1 MKPSANRIEVK
12 AMRLSHGMGLP
23 LPQYQTEEAAGLDLL
38 AAVPLTSPL
47 RLLPGMRQLVPT
59 GLTVEIPPGFEG
71 QVRPRSGLALN
82 HGVTVLNSP
91 GTVDSDYRGEI
102 KVLLVN
108 LGRETFVITR
118 GQRIAQLVINNVARA
133 ELIDVRAVA
142 ASRRGEAGFGS
153 TGLMGSAD
161 APKAVP
167 PAPRA
172 VPVPKLPLVPTAPV
186 VAARHAVPA
195 AVPPK
200 AVASPVKAA
209 PGKMA
214 IAEKPVAA
222 AKAAPAAANAKS
234 GKAASPPA
242 AKKPAPKAPPVKA
255 TPAGS
260 SAGKAAAAKAP
271 AVKPPAAKAP
281 AKLQPARLQPVKPQP
296 AKRPAIA
303 AAKSKV
309 PARA

>member
-23 LPQYQTEEAAGLDLL
+23 LPQYQTDEAAGLDLL

-118 GQRIAQLVINNVARA
+118 GQRIAQLVINSVARA

-153 TGLMGSAD
+153 TGLSGSGEAAQTPCRPRREQPRCRELRV
-161 APKAVP
+161 APIAPVMRRRAKLCPLRHPSRPWPVP
-167 PAPRA
+167 PRLHRPSQR
-172 VPVPKLPLVPTAPV
+172 
-186 VAARHAVPA
+186 
-195 AVPPK
+195 
-200 AVASPVKAA
+200 
-209 PGKMA
+209 
-214 IAEKPVAA
+214 
-222 AKAAPAAANAKS
+222 
-234 GKAASPPA
+234 
-242 AKKPAPKAPPVKA
+242 
-255 TPAGS
+255 S
-260 SAGKAAAAKAP
+260 S
-271 AVKPPAAKAP
+271 
-281 AKLQPARLQPVKPQP
+281 QSQ
-296 AKRPAIA
+296 
-303 AAKSKV
+303 
-309 PARA
+309 

>member
-59 GLTVEIPPGFEG
+59 GLSVEIPPGFEG

-118 GQRIAQLVINNVARA
+118 GQRIAQLVINSVARA

-153 TGLMGSAD
+153 TGLMGPAAS
-161 APKAVP
+161 PKTVP

-172 VPVPKLPLVPTAPV
+172 MPVPKLPLAPAAPV
-186 VAARHAVPA
+186 SDVRTAAPAPVPA
-195 AVPPK
+195 K
-200 AVASPVKAA
+200 AVMSPVRTAQTR
-209 PGKMA
+209 PSSP
-214 IAEKPVAA
+214 EKPVAA
-222 AKAAPAAANAKS
+222 AKASAAMANSKS
-234 GKAASPPA
+234 GNAASPPA
-242 AKKPAPKAPPVKA
+242 ARKPAPKATQAKA
-255 TPAGS
+255 APAAPPAGKLVS
-260 SAGKAAAAKAP
+260 GKKAP
-271 AVKPPAAKAP
+271 AGKQPAAKAP
-281 AKLQPARLQPVKPQP
+281 AKLTPVKPQP
-296 AKRPAIA
+296 VKRPAMA